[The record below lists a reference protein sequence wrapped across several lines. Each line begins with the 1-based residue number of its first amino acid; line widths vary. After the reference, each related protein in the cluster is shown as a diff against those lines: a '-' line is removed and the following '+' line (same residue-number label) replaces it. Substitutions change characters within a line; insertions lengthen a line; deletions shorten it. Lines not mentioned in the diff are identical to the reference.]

1 MLARRPEQVVA
12 VGDLLELVVV
22 PVASEGDAQT
32 TMDAVL
38 PRVREAGGRVV
49 AVHVVEKGGGTIDKA
64 SVEQREAYAEG
75 VFGVVEDA
83 CTDAGV
89 TFETD
94 LRFDTDVVDG
104 IFDAA
109 RDHDAS
115 AVAFTP
121 REGNRWLDLLAGD
134 HARDIVKRADLPVV
148 VLPAEDANE

>member
-1 MLARRPEQVVA
+1 MLARPSEQVVA

-22 PVASEGDAQT
+22 PVASEGDAET

-64 SVEQREAYAEG
+64 SVEQREEYAEG
-75 VFGVVEDA
+75 VFAVVADA
-83 CTDAGV
+83 CADAGV
-89 TFETD
+89 ACETD

-104 IFDAA
+104 VFDAA
-109 RDHDAS
+109 RDHGAS

-121 REGNRWLDLLAGD
+121 RESNRWLDLLTGD
-134 HARDIVKRADLPVV
+134 NARDMVKHAELPVV
-148 VLPAEDANE
+148 VLPSEDTDE